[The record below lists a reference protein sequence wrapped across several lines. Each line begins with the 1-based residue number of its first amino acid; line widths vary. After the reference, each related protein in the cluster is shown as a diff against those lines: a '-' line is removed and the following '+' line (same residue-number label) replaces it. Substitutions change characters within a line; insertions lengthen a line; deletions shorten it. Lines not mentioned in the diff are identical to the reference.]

1 MGRKTWWQKALEKKE
16 QEEAQKLKSSLV
28 YQSEKR
34 KRIEE
39 ALQKEK
45 INGHSHS
52 SNAKRT

>member
-1 MGRKTWWQKALEKKE
+1 MGRKTWWQKALEKQE